1 MVQRSRIDL
10 QAGEIGDNVAVPI
23 PMVDRGRGDPR
34 NILGVI
40 IDRNENDLYTIAVK
54 VGILRSKY
62 TRNEFSLCPQRLLTN
77 NDVNTSDRLS
87 LREAM
92 KKGVSGGQGFIRCS
106 CASSGSSKCS
116 SKRCQCFKANLK
128 CNSRCHSSLSCCNK

>member
-1 MVQRSRIDL
+1 MVKRSRIDL

-40 IDRNENDLYTIAVK
+40 IDCNENDLYTIAVK

-77 NDVNTSDRLS
+77 NDVNTSD
-87 LREAM
+87 
-92 KKGVSGGQGFIRCS
+92 KIIT
-106 CASSGSSKCS
+106 SGSNEEG
-116 SKRCQCFKANLK
+116 CFWGARVYSLQLCKFWVLK
-128 CNSRCHSSLSCCNK
+128 MQLQEMPML